1 MSGSRGS
8 LLGACVSRRPSRMQG
23 HQSRILIRISF
34 FPYVSFVMIEETI
47 MAEDE
52 SLIDRSF
59 CSFDKSFKICE
70 LKLNY
75 ILFPSCLKLTET
87 SFFKVSKSL
96 PVDIGPSNFQVY
108 CPDN

>member
-1 MSGSRGS
+1 MRFSSSESDARS
-8 LLGACVSRRPSRMQG
+8 SISYT
-23 HQSRILIRISF
+23 RIVVQPAGDLSAIRIRL
-34 FPYVSFVMIEETI
+34 FPYVRFVMIEETI

-87 SFFKVSKSL
+87 SFFKVSKS
-96 PVDIGPSNFQVY
+96 
-108 CPDN
+108 